1 MTGDE
6 QMQWD
11 YDGFVIEPF
20 EAGTGLWHATIR
32 CADRKPVLIDGVSF
46 YALEVGF
53 AWSDRDAAIADAKVQ
68 IDRLGRAR
76 YAMAEMTHGQQ
87 FLPGPI

>member
-1 MTGDE
+1 MTGVE

-20 EAGTGLWHATIR
+20 EAGRGLWHARIR
-32 CADRKPVLIDGVSF
+32 CADRKPVVIDGVSF

-53 AWSDRDAAIADAKVQ
+53 AWTEREAAIADAKVQ
-68 IDRLGRAR
+68 IDRLKHAR
-76 YAMAEMTHGQQ
+76 YAEMAQGKQS
-87 FLPGPI
+87 LPSPI